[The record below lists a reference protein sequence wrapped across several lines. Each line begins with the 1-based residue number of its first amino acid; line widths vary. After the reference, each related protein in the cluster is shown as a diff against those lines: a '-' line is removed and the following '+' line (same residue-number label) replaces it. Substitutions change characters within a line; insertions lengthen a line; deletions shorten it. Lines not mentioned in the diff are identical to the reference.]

1 MIYADGFDDAIIGV
15 DTEYQRIV
23 YSKAKMID
31 ILCKDGMNVM
41 DTIEWLE
48 YNTWSAYVGEFTP
61 IFVDELTK
69 EEIQEWVSNEQWLME
84 QPPHP
89 FATDVELAELYSSS
103 SLNK

>member
-31 ILCKDGMNVM
+31 TLVKGGMDVL
-41 DTIEWLE
+41 DAVDWLE
-48 YNTWSAYVGEFTP
+48 YNTWSAYVGENTP

-69 EEIQEWVSNEQWLME
+69 EEIQEWVDSSEETL
-84 QPPHP
+84 PPAQH
-89 FATDVELAELYSSS
+89 S
-103 SLNK
+103 